1 MVSKRLYLAAEGDD
15 EIDTNTIVI
24 TKKNAD
30 KIGAK
35 EGDEVIYEDVPGQ
48 IFGKANIIISNS
60 ISNDSVLVNE
70 TLYKEWGDRI
80 QWFGTIEVRLASG
93 EKVEAP
99 KAYKPEP
106 LPEIPKTLPEEP
118 EPSETPTETLETVS
132 APEEYPEDITQESL
146 DLDNLLDSLIEEDL
160 SKSADIEVPPETPE
174 ETPPETLQP
183 KPEPPPISPKV
194 EPLPSVETPVIK
206 PAPPVVQPQPKPT
219 PPVTQPEYKPA
230 PPAVQPQPKPTP
242 PVTQPEYKPAP
253 PVVQPQPKP
262 TPPVTQPE
270 YKPAPPVVKPQPK
283 PTPPVTQPTY
293 KPAPS
298 LTPQPT
304 KPAPTVTPSP
314 PKPAPTPTQPEYK
327 PAPSL
332 APHPIKT
339 APPVTPTTPK
349 PIDSYKP
356 TQLQPP
362 KPSSY
367 PSYPA
372 PTSYPSAV
380 PEEIFQRAEKPPP
393 EECLKLKIEL
403 QYDLGGKILLSP
415 RNYDFFHI
423 DPFKPVPIIFE
434 DPTTGAQ
441 GSANVEV
448 AEIDDYV
455 VRMEPE
461 TYETADIQSL
471 EVILFS
477 SAPKEPPIVKVDH
490 LNLTVKITSKGIGS
504 KVTIS
509 KRNSLSLEVEEGDI
523 VTFEDELIGA
533 WGAGYI
539 VVSETLPDNIIEIED
554 EIFEATGIGS
564 QEVVVRRNDK
574 AVIPLQSLE
583 LGISPISG
591 EDMWN
596 TITMVRNNQENM
608 KAWLSQFLI
617 FKGLKLRWREANAA
631 INILSSVPELK
642 GEVIAAPKMTSSL
655 NLKAEGLIT
664 FNAILV
670 IDISASMLAPDMPCI
685 NVAPAIEGI
694 KAAMDNEIVKKFL
707 AQFREG
713 RNMPRRLGA
722 AFAALLFL
730 AEKVGRGFGEKVSV
744 IRFADAAEILDFDG
758 PYFDSAS
765 GKHGILE
772 QAAIEIVEK
781 IGKYKGLAT
790 NMGDAML
797 RAREVLDVYE
807 SIDKDKPCMLVL
819 LTDGYPTDENKFIQ
833 VINQFF
839 VGNPNVVTYI
849 VGIGMTNV
857 KLMSDMAVRCGGEF
871 FQPKDMG
878 ELLIWYSKRARDLV
892 VKLKG
897 GRKYLNI

>member
-15 EIDTNTIVI
+15 ELDANTIVI
-24 TKKNAD
+24 SKKNAD
-30 KIGAK
+30 KLGAN
-35 EGDEVIYEDVPGQ
+35 EGDQVIYEDVPGQ
-48 IFGKANIIISNS
+48 IFGQANLIISNN

-70 TLYKEWGDRI
+70 TLHKEWGDRI
-80 QWFGTIEVRLASG
+80 QWFGTIEVRLATG
-93 EKVEAP
+93 EIPESP
-99 KAYKPEP
+99 KPYVPEP

-118 EPSETPTETLETVS
+118 EIPMDTEHMVEVPSSEPKGDV
-132 APEEYPEDITQESL
+132 
-146 DLDNLLDSLIEEDL
+146 DLDNLLDSLIDEDL
-160 SKSADIEVPPETPE
+160 GKEPEIE
-174 ETPPETLQP
+174 
-183 KPEPPPISPKV
+183 
-194 EPLPSVETPVIK
+194 
-206 PAPPVVQPQPKPT
+206 PAPPVVQPT
-219 PPVTQPEYKPA
+219 PKPA
-230 PPAVQPQPKPTP
+230 PP
-242 PVTQPEYKPAP
+242 VTEPAYKPAP
-253 PVVQPQPKP
+253 PVVQP
-262 TPPVTQPE
+262 TP
-270 YKPAPPVVKPQPK
+270 KPAPPVTEPA
-283 PTPPVTQPTY
+283 Y
-293 KPAPS
+293 KPAPI
-298 LTPQPT
+298 LTPHPTKTPSKPLQPT
-304 KPAPTVTPSP
+304 
-314 PKPAPTPTQPEYK
+314 PKPIESYQPTQPELK
-327 PAPSL
+327 
-332 APHPIKT
+332 
-339 APPVTPTTPK
+339 PTT
-349 PIDSYKP
+349 
-356 TQLQPP
+356 
-362 KPSSY
+362 Y
-367 PSYPA
+367 PSYSPE
-372 PTSYPSAV
+372 PVSYPSAV
-380 PEEIFQRAEKPPP
+380 PEEVFKKAERPPV
-393 EECLKLKIEL
+393 EECLTLKIEL
-403 QYDLGGKILLSP
+403 QYDLAGKILLSP
-415 RNYDFFHI
+415 RNYDFFRI

-434 DPTTGAQ
+434 DPNTGAQ
-441 GSANVEV
+441 GSAHAEV
-448 AEIDDYV
+448 AEIPDYI

-471 EVILFS
+471 EVVLFS
-477 SAPKEPPIVKVDH
+477 SAPREAPIVKVDH
-490 LNLTVKITSKGIGS
+490 LNLDVKITSKGTGS
-504 KVTIS
+504 KVGLS
-509 KRNSLSLEVEEGDI
+509 KRNCLSLEVEEGTI

-533 WGAGYI
+533 WGAGY
-539 VVSETLPDNIIEIED
+539 VVMNESLPDNIIEIED

-596 TITMVRNNQENM
+596 TITMVRNNQDKM
-608 KAWLSQFLI
+608 KSWLSQFLI
-617 FKGLKLRWREANAA
+617 FKGLKLRWKEANAA
-631 INILSSVPELK
+631 INILSTVPELK
-642 GEVIAAPKMTSSL
+642 GEVLAAPKMTSSL

-694 KAAMDNEIVKKFL
+694 KAAMDNESVRLFL
-707 AQFREG
+707 NQFREG

-730 AEKVGRGFGEKVSV
+730 AEKVGRGFGEKVSI
-744 IRFADAAEILDFDG
+744 IRFADAAEFLDFDG
-758 PYFDSAS
+758 PFFDSAS

-772 QAAIEIVEK
+772 RAAIEIVEK

-797 RAREVLDVYE
+797 KAREILDTYE

-819 LTDGYPTDENKFIQ
+819 LTDGYPTDEDKFVQ

-849 VGIGMTNV
+849 VGIGMTNQ
-857 KLMSDMAVRCGGEF
+857 KLMNDIAVRCGGEF